1 MKKQWDQFPFVLRRK
16 ILLTALAGLASLA
29 VSLVIFTATTDHIL
43 LALGGIIFIAS
54 LVLSESLWSTA
65 ACGRYEV
72 VEGVCTSDTAP
83 ALHRYRKV
91 QLVDAQGAETTLL
104 LSKASRFR
112 IGSHYRFYFQTGSRP
127 AVGNDYLDAALS
139 TNSFLG
145 YEELETTSSADEN
158 REQEPTE

>member
-54 LVLSESLWSTA
+54 LVLSGSLWSTA

-112 IGSHYRFYFQTGSRP
+112 IGSHYRVYFQTGSRP

-158 REQEPTE
+158 LE

>member
-54 LVLSESLWSTA
+54 LVLSGSLWSTA

-72 VEGVCTSDTAP
+72 VEGVCTSVTAP

-91 QLVDAQGAETTLL
+91 QL
-104 LSKASRFR
+104 
-112 IGSHYRFYFQTGSRP
+112 
-127 AVGNDYLDAALS
+127 GNL
-139 TNSFLG
+139 
-145 YEELETTSSADEN
+145 
-158 REQEPTE
+158 

>member
-54 LVLSESLWSTA
+54 LVLSGSLWSTA

-72 VEGVCTSDTAP
+72 VEGVCTSVTAP

-104 LSKASRFR
+104 LSKASRVR

-127 AVGNDYLDAALS
+127 AVGYDYLDAALS

-158 REQEPTE
+158 LE

>member
-54 LVLSESLWSTA
+54 LVLSGSLWSTA

-72 VEGVCTSDTAP
+72 VEGV
-83 ALHRYRKV
+83 
-91 QLVDAQGAETTLL
+91 
-104 LSKASRFR
+104 
-112 IGSHYRFYFQTGSRP
+112 
-127 AVGNDYLDAALS
+127 
-139 TNSFLG
+139 
-145 YEELETTSSADEN
+145 
-158 REQEPTE
+158 

>member
-54 LVLSESLWSTA
+54 LVLSGSLWSTA

-72 VEGVCTSDTAP
+72 VEGVCTSVTAP

-112 IGSHYRFYFQTGSRP
+112 IGSHYRFSFQTGSRP

-158 REQEPTE
+158 LE